1 MNSKNNMENGTD
13 ILVIGGTGN
22 VGTPLVELLQKSDA
36 DYRVLVRSDA
46 AEQKLTAQGVP
57 TVRGALGDWSS
68 IEAAVAGVD
77 TVFLLSSPELNLLE
91 LHTRLIDIAVSAG
104 VRKIVRLS
112 SQPAQ
117 TNPEVPMYGMHAEA
131 DDYLIQSGLEYAV
144 LRPDYFMQNIE
155 NMHSRFIKQSSMF
168 AQYLGDARIPMVD
181 TRDIAQAALHC
192 LISDEFNNQIHY
204 ITGPDAITFTDV
216 ASALS
221 RSLGRE
227 IQYVPLSFEDQLA
240 GFKSAG
246 IPDEVTDGVMK
257 VFKSW
262 VDAGIR
268 DPQSCFEKITKTQ
281 AVDIDQWAHDF
292 AASF

>member
-1 MNSKNNMENGTD
+1 MNIERKSEKKTD

-22 VGTPLVELLQKSDA
+22 VGIPLVELLQKSDA
-36 DYRVLVRSDA
+36 NYRVLVRSEA
-46 AEQKLTAQGVP
+46 NEQKLTAQGVP
-57 TVRGALGDWSS
+57 TVRGALGDWPS
-68 IEAAVAGVD
+68 IEMAIANVD

-91 LHTRLIDIAVSAG
+91 LHMGLIEIAVSAG

-117 TNPEVPMYGMHAEA
+117 TNPEVPMYGMHAQA
-131 DDYLIQSGLEYAV
+131 DDYLIQSGLEYAI
-144 LRPDYFMQNIE
+144 LRPDYFMQNLE
-155 NMHSRFIKQSSMF
+155 NMHSPFIKQSNMF
-168 AQYLGDARIPMVD
+168 AQYLGDTRIPMVD
-181 TRDIAQAALHC
+181 TRDIAKAALHC
-192 LISDEFNNQIHY
+192 LTSDEFNNQIHY
-204 ITGPDAITFTDV
+204 ITGPRAITFVDV

-221 RSLGRE
+221 KSLGRE
-227 IQYVPLSFEDQLA
+227 IQYVSLSFEDQLA

-246 IPDEVTDGVMK
+246 IPDDVTDGVMK

-268 DPQSCFEKITKTQ
+268 DPQSDFEKITKTK
-281 AVDIDQWAHDF
+281 AIDIEQWAVDF